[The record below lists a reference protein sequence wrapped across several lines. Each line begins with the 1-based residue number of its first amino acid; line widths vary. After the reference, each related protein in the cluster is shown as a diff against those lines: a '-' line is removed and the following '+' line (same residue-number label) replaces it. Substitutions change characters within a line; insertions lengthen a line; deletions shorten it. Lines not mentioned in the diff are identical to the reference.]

1 MALTTTP
8 EVTEVNHSS
17 RPVAYAAALACTL
30 TLVAAC
36 GGGSSGGSKQTV
48 KTQSSV
54 DSAAAAK
61 LPSALKS
68 AGVVKVATDASYAP
82 NEFFASD
89 NKTIQGMDVDL
100 GKAIGTVL
108 GVKFEFTNVSFDS
121 IIPNLGS
128 RYDVGMSSFTDNK
141 DREKVVDMV
150 DYFSAGT
157 SFLAKKG
164 SSLNPSSVADLC
176 GKTAAVE
183 KGTTQLDD
191 LNAQKKKCKL
201 TVLAFP
207 DQNGANLAL
216 QSGRADVVM
225 ADSPV
230 AAYAAKQSNGQF
242 ALVGQPYG
250 TAPYGIAVPK
260 DAAHAG
266 LAEAISMALT
276 DLNKSGAYQQILQ
289 KWGVQAGAVTSFGLN
304 GAVS

>member
-1 MALTTTP
+1 M
-8 EVTEVNHSS
+8 NRSS
-17 RPVAYAAALACTL
+17 RPVAYAAVLACTL

>member
-1 MALTTTP
+1 MSLTTTP
-8 EVTEVNHSS
+8 EVTEVNRSS
-17 RPVAYAAALACTL
+17 RPVAYAAALACTV
-30 TLVAAC
+30 TMVAAC
-36 GGGSSGGSKQTV
+36 GSSSSGGNNQTV
-48 KTQSSV
+48 KTQTSV

-100 GKAIGTVL
+100 GKAIGNVL

-157 SFLAKKG
+157 SFIAKKG
-164 SSLNPSSVADLC
+164 SSLSPSSVADLC

-201 TVLAFP
+201 TILAFP

-242 ALVGQPYG
+242 QLVGKAYG

-260 DAAHAG
+260 DSAHAG
-266 LAEAISMALT
+266 LAEAISMALA
-276 DLNKSGAYQQILQ
+276 DLNKSGAYMQILQ

-304 GAVS
+304 GATS

>member
-1 MALTTTP
+1 MTRTP
-8 EVTEVNHSS
+8 RH
-17 RPVAYAAALACTL
+17 VASAVALASAL
-30 TLVAAC
+30 ALAAAC
-36 GGGSSGGSKQTV
+36 GGSSSGGNAKVTSGGTNA
-48 KTQSSV
+48 
-54 DSAAAAK
+54 AAAAK
-61 LPSALKS
+61 VPASLKT

-82 NEFFASD
+82 NEFFAAD

-100 GKAIGTVL
+100 GQAIGAEL
-108 GVKFEFTNVSFDS
+108 GVKFTFSNVTFDS
-121 IIPNLGS
+121 IIPALGN
-128 RYDVGMSSFTDNK
+128 RYDLGIASFTDNK

-157 SFLAKKG
+157 SFMVPAG
-164 SSLNPSSVADLC
+164 SSLAPKTVADLC

-191 LNAQKKKCKL
+191 LTAQKKKCKL
-201 TVLAFP
+201 TILAFP
-207 DQNGANLAL
+207 DQNQANLAL

-230 AAYAAKQSNGQF
+230 NAYAAKQSAGKF
-242 ALVGQPYG
+242 IIAGSIYG

-266 LAEAISMALT
+266 LADAISLALQ
-276 DLNKSGAYQQILQ
+276 DLAATGKYQTILK

>member
-1 MALTTTP
+1 
-8 EVTEVNHSS
+8 VNRSS

>member
-8 EVTEVNHSS
+8 EVTEVNSSS

>member
-1 MALTTTP
+1 MSLDDYT
-8 EVTEVNHSS
+8 EVTHVNRSS
-17 RPVAYAAALACTL
+17 RPGAYAAALACTL

-36 GGGSSGGSKQTV
+36 GGGSSGGNQKVQ
-48 KTQSSV
+48 TQSSV

-68 AGVVKVATDASYAP
+68 AGTVKVATDASYAP

-100 GKAIGTVL
+100 GEAIGKVL
-108 GVKFEFTNVSFDS
+108 GLKFQFVNVSFDS

-141 DREKVVDMV
+141 EREKVVDMV

-157 SFLAKKG
+157 SFIAKKG
-164 SSLNPSSVADLC
+164 SSLNPTSVADLC

-201 TVLAFP
+201 TILAFP

-230 AAYAAKQSNGQF
+230 AAYAAKQSNGAF
-242 ALVGQPYG
+242 TLVGQAYG

-260 DAAHAG
+260 DSAHAG
-266 LAEAISMALT
+266 LADAISMALA
-276 DLNKSGAYQQILQ
+276 DLDKSGTYQQILQ

>member
-8 EVTEVNHSS
+8 EVTEVNRSS
-17 RPVAYAAALACTL
+17 RPVAYAAVLACTL

>member
-1 MALTTTP
+1 MALTTTS
-8 EVTEVNHSS
+8 EVTDVNRSTRS
-17 RPVAYAAALACTL
+17 GMYAAVLASTVML
-30 TLVAAC
+30 IAAC
-36 GGGSSGGSKQTV
+36 GSGSSGGNKQTI
-48 KTQSSV
+48 KTQTSV
-54 DSAAAAK
+54 DSQAAAK
-61 LPSALKS
+61 LPSGLKS

-100 GKAIGTVL
+100 GKAIGNVL

-157 SFLAKKG
+157 SFIAKKG

-201 TVLAFP
+201 TILAFP

-242 ALVGQPYG
+242 QSVGQAYG

-260 DAAHAG
+260 DSAHAG
-266 LAEAISMALT
+266 LAEAISMALA
-276 DLNKSGAYQQILQ
+276 DLDKSGTYMQILQ